1 MIKNVKA
8 ITTSSYLSMFFLGV
22 ASALIGAA
30 ARNIGLS
37 PYQIG
42 LMIAVQNVG
51 FAISVSLSGV
61 LSDTYEKP
69 KILLIGSLLLAGSF
83 LTFYLSQVF
92 WVNLIIMLLIGAG
105 IGTYEGVTDAM
116 LLDLHTQRAS
126 LYINVNHFFVQL
138 GSIIIALYLIFLE
151 MNWRLSIVQA
161 GIAVLVLAVFFTFI
175 KLTTRDRKSESY
187 RERFNVLI
195 REKTVAILFVA
206 IIIAVGVEV
215 GTTGILTTFL
225 AELRGFSTLASKL
238 GLIVFF
244 SGMATGRVLI
254 GFFTQK
260 QQQIP
265 HYILALFGLS
275 TLLFTGLYLLDL
287 GGFNYVV
294 MYLTGMSISAL
305 LPLMVTLAG
314 LRYPEM
320 SGTVMGAVKVAIPV
334 GGILLPFLMSM
345 TAQSASLQISLLV
358 FPAAFLVG
366 FFLLLGTG
374 QLQPSRAAAPT
385 PTSTAT
391 NGR

>member
-8 ITTSSYLSMFFLGV
+8 ITASSYLSMFFLGV

-42 LMIAVQNVG
+42 LIIAVQNVG
-51 FAISVSLSGV
+51 FAISVSLSGA
-61 LSDTYEKP
+61 LSDTCEKP
-69 KILLIGSLLLAGSF
+69 KILLMGSLLLAGSF

-126 LYINVNHFFVQL
+126 LHINVNHFFVQI

-175 KLTTRDRKSESY
+175 KLATRDRKSESY

-195 REKTVAILFVA
+195 REKTVAVLFAA

-238 GLIVFF
+238 GLIVFLA
-244 SGMATGRVLI
+244 GIATGRLLI
-254 GFFTQK
+254 GFFTHK
-260 QQQIP
+260 EQQIP
-265 HYILALFGLS
+265 RYILALFGLS
-275 TLLFTGLYLLDL
+275 TLLFAGLYLLDL
-287 GGFNYVV
+287 GGLAYGV

-305 LPLMVTLAG
+305 LPLMLTLAG

-334 GGILLPFLMSM
+334 GGILLPFLMSI
-345 TAQSASLQISLLV
+345 TAQNASLQISLLV
-358 FPAAFLVG
+358 FPASFLVG

-374 QLQPSRAAAPT
+374 QLQPSRAAAQT

-391 NGR
+391 DGG